1 MFFWII
7 KQMVISLVIIILVH
21 YLFVFFKTNL
31 TVPKIKD
38 LVNRPDKN
46 YKEIYSTMQAQNPR
60 APLSQPKY
68 DSTKISQL
76 PTKKEKGDKMKLE
89 LKNYLKGLE
98 QNRVPIGEALPVANF
113 DIFKNN
119 FEEL

>member
-1 MFFWII
+1 
-7 KQMVISLVIIILVH
+7 
-21 YLFVFFKTNL
+21 
-31 TVPKIKD
+31 
-38 LVNRPDKN
+38 
-46 YKEIYSTMQAQNPR
+46 MQAQNTR
-60 APLSQPKY
+60 APMLQPKY
-68 DSTKISQL
+68 DSTKISRL
-76 PTKKEKGDKMKLE
+76 PTKKGKSDKMKLE

>member
-1 MFFWII
+1 MIRQ
-7 KQMVISLVIIILVH
+7 KYH
-21 YLFVFFKTNL
+21 DYLQKR
-31 TVPKIKD
+31 K
-38 LVNRPDKN
+38 
-46 YKEIYSTMQAQNPR
+46 
-60 APLSQPKY
+60 
-68 DSTKISQL
+68 
-76 PTKKEKGDKMKLE
+76 KGDKMKLE